1 MLDAPSL
8 RLVPDVRI
16 RARLVHVPP
25 VLVGLARGLVFLGRA
40 LVLAWV
46 ILLAPARA
54 AAQESPDGD
63 SRPTVARGDRVRIE
77 APSLGAGRREALVL
91 AIRSDTLLLSGA
103 FGADRGYGTAL
114 VPLGSIRTLD
124 VARGTR
130 SNAWKGAKIGAG
142 VGAAFGL
149 VVGIAAVAESQSDD
163 CAPDQWLCPDFDL
176 GPEIIPVGMVGFGLM
191 GGLIGAGI
199 GALGRSDAWEPMD
212 PVLLRVE
219 PRDGGAAIVAS
230 LPLRF

>member
-1 MLDAPSL
+1 MLNVPSR

-16 RARLVHVPP
+16 GAR
-25 VLVGLARGLVFLGRA
+25 
-40 LVLAWV
+40 LVLAWA

-54 AAQESPDGD
+54 AAQEVPAGD
-63 SRPTVARGDRVRIE
+63 AWPTVARGDRVRIE
-77 APSLGAGRREALVL
+77 APSLRAGRREALVL

-114 VPLGSIRTLD
+114 VPLGSIRRLD

-130 SNAWKGAKIGAG
+130 SNAWKGAKIGAA

-163 CAPDQWLCPDFDL
+163 SSFFDF
-176 GPEIIPVGMVGFGLM
+176 GPEVVPVGMVGFGLM

-199 GALGRSDAWEPMD
+199 GTLSRGPAWEPVD
-212 PVLLRVE
+212 PVTLRVE